1 MSYCLTY
8 WQGIAT
14 ACFAAFSDLPL
25 LLLPKHRRQPETFPR
40 GSVVLERV
48 VPPRRAAFSSL
59 STAAAGP
66 VAGLGLSANQH
77 SADLL
82 RADFAPWL
90 STQVGGLPSAAA
102 EAFIG
107 SLHPE
112 MWPSNR
118 RLPFSGSQRYSSRRF
133 VDIFACPTQPKPNPT
148 APRSTELSLRP
159 KRFGRARGGRTD
171 GRTDGRA
178 VWGPEKVTDDH
189 HQLS

>member
-25 LLLPKHRRQPETFPR
+25 LLLPKHRRQPENFPR
-40 GSVVLERV
+40 GSVVLEGV

-77 SADLL
+77 FAELL

-112 MWPSNR
+112 MQP
-118 RLPFSGSQRYSSRRF
+118 SSRIVGCHF
-133 VDIFACPTQPKPNPT
+133 HEVVKDTADDLLIFSPTT
-148 APRSTELSLRP
+148 
-159 KRFGRARGGRTD
+159 
-171 GRTDGRA
+171 
-178 VWGPEKVTDDH
+178 
-189 HQLS
+189 

>member
-40 GSVVLERV
+40 GSVLLEGV

-77 SADLL
+77 FADLL
-82 RADFAPWL
+82 RADFATWL

-102 EAFIG
+102 AAFIG
-107 SLHPE
+107 PPHPE
-112 MWPSNR
+112 MRPSSR
-118 RLPFSGSQRYSSRRF
+118 RIVGRLPFYEVDKDTADGF
-133 VDIFACPTQPKPNPT
+133 VDIFASTIHLEPN
-148 APRSTELSLRP
+148 RSRRTLSLRP
-159 KRFGRARGGRTD
+159 KTKRFGRARGGRTD
-171 GRTDGRA
+171 GRTVGAGRSDGR
-178 VWGPEKVTDDH
+178 H
-189 HQLS
+189 HQSL